1 MPVEDPIPDWTN
13 VINDTKFHGV
23 AWVPTVLLRFVER
36 EITHPIDPH
45 HAKIEVVKI
54 LQQMWETSVINNS
67 QTLEHIVNPVPGH
80 SVASTATRC
89 RCDSSQD
96 AYEHTKST
104 GGRFH
109 IITLITL

>member
-23 AWVPTVLLRFVER
+23 ARVPTVLLRFDER

-67 QTLEHIVNPVPGH
+67 QTLEHIVNPGKRIWRDVEVRDESEDLP
-80 SVASTATRC
+80 V
-89 RCDSSQD
+89 DD
-96 AYEHTKST
+96 
-104 GGRFH
+104 
-109 IITLITL
+109 